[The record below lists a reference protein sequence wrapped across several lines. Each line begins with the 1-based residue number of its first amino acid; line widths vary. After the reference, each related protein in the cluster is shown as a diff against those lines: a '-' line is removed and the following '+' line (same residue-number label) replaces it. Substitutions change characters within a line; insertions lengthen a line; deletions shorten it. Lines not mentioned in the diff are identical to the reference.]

1 MRSWPSLQSP
11 GLVMSVTCNALANP
25 FLEVL
30 ERVLNQETEQELF
43 VKKEIAAKI
52 NAGEIVSDAF
62 MKQHAVSVSRVV
74 GHTSTSI
81 GNFDA
86 KMLTCQD
93 GRETW
98 QVKITKRKDRI

>member
-1 MRSWPSLQSP
+1 
-11 GLVMSVTCNALANP
+11 MSVTCNALANP

-74 GHTSTSI
+74 GHTSYRQLRCE
-81 GNFDA
+81 DA
-86 KMLTCQD
+86 HMSRWARDLASRHHQAEEQNL
-93 GRETW
+93 GA
-98 QVKITKRKDRI
+98 I